1 MLTPLSTLVALVL
14 LGLITAA
21 GAVALLAT
29 DHRRAQRAL
38 TLLKILLGAVLG
50 TGGLIAAAIRL
61 HEAGLL

>member
-1 MLTPLSTLVALVL
+1 MWTPLIALVALVL
-14 LGLITAA
+14 LALITAA
-21 GAVALLAT
+21 GAAALLTT

-50 TGGLIAAAIRL
+50 TSGVIAAAVRL